1 MEIPRDFSHIDIR
14 SLPLEGSSFIVEEP
28 LVWQRPMQEFRL
40 PCKVLEPFRAEVFLL
55 PQEDACLVRGKLTGK
70 VALACTRCAE
80 DTPVALNVQF
90 DEYETFPH
98 AVAEEE
104 KNPAHA
110 TKAYKVVRV
119 ADDEED
125 GEEDPETRIRLLDGV
140 YYLDLAGLLWEE
152 FSLALPL
159 NPICSA
165 DCKGICPVCGK
176 NRNTALCDCEK
187 GESANAFA
195 VLKGLKINR

>member
-1 MEIPRDFSHIDIR
+1 MEILRDISHIDIR
-14 SLPLEGSSFIVEEP
+14 SLPSEGVSFLVEEP
-28 LVWQRPMQEFRL
+28 VVWQKPMQEFAL
-40 PCKVLEPFRAEVFLL
+40 ACKVLKPLRAEVFLL
-55 PQEDACLVRGKLTGK
+55 PQEDACLVRGVLKGK

-80 DTPVALNVQF
+80 DTPVELDLIF

-98 AVAEEE
+98 AEQEEE

-110 TKAYKVVRV
+110 TKAYKALHVP
-119 ADDEED
+119 AEEA
-125 GEEDPETRIRLLDGV
+125 GEDDPETRIHVQDGV

-159 NPICSA
+159 NPLCSA
-165 DCKGICPVCGK
+165 ECKGICPICGK

-187 GESANAFA
+187 DESANPFA